1 VVLRVVRAE
10 PLPGYRLRVE
20 FNDGVVRE
28 VDLSGQ
34 LRGEMLEPLRDPEFF
49 RQVRVDEESRS
60 VVWPN
65 GLDLDPEVLHGDA
78 EPARPARTPEWVPG

>member
-1 VVLRVVRAE
+1 MVLRVVRAE

-20 FNDGVVRE
+20 FSDGVVRE

-34 LRGEMLEPLRDPEFF
+34 LWGEMFEPLCDPEFF
-49 RQVRVDEESRS
+49 RQVQVDEESRS

-78 EPARPARTPEWVPG
+78 EPARPARASERVMR

>member
-1 VVLRVVRAE
+1 MVLRVVRAE

-34 LRGEMLEPLRDPEFF
+34 LWREMLEPLRDPEFF

-60 VVWPN
+60 VIWPN

-78 EPARPARTPEWVPG
+78 EPARPTRTPEWVPG